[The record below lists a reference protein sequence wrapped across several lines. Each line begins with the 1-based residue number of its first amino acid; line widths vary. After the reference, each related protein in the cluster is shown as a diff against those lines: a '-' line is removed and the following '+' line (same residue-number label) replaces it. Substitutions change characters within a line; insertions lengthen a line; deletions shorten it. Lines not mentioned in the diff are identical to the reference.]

1 MKRFY
6 KQAEAAP
13 VAGGWQ
19 VQLDGRGVKTAAG
32 KQQIVASQALAAALA
47 AEWAAQEET
56 IVPASFVLRDM
67 ADYAI
72 DVVSAEPAALRADL
86 LRYAETDTLC
96 YRADPGEALYRRQLE
111 RWEPLLSA
119 AEARH
124 GVQFARISGIIHQP
138 QPSETLTRLGQH
150 LAGLDPFTLAAL
162 NTLTS
167 LSASLVIGLAA
178 LEPAADAGA
187 LWIAAELE
195 EEWQAEQWGRDAEAE
210 ERRTRR
216 AKAFADAARFAALA
230 QTATRND

>member
-6 KQAEAAP
+6 KEAKAAA

-19 VQLDGRGVKTAAG
+19 VQLDGRGVKTAG
-32 KQQIVASQALAAALA
+32 GNQQVVQSKALAAALA

-72 DVVSAEPAALRADL
+72 DVVATDAAAVRTTL
-86 LRYAETDTLC
+86 LGFAETDTLC
-96 YRADPGEALYRRQLE
+96 YRAEPGEPLHARQLE

-119 AEARH
+119 AEARD
-124 GVQFARISGIIHQP
+124 GVQFERISGVIHRAQP
-138 QPSETLTRLGQH
+138 PETLARLAQR
-150 LAGLDPFTLAAL
+150 LEGLDPLALAAL

-167 LSASLVIGLAA
+167 LAASLVIGLAA
-178 LEPAADAGA
+178 LEPDADAGA

-195 EEWQAEQWGRDAEAE
+195 EEWQAELWGRDAEAE
-210 ERRTRR
+210 ERRARR
-216 AKAFADAARFAALA
+216 AAAFANAVRFAALA
-230 QTATRND
+230 RPGARND

>member
-6 KQAEAAP
+6 KEARAAA

-32 KQQIVASQALAAALA
+32 NPQIVPGEPLCAALA
-47 AEWAAQEET
+47 AEWAAQEEV
-56 IVPASFVLRDM
+56 IVPAAFVLRDM

-72 DVVSAEPAALRADL
+72 DVVTPDPAALRTTL

-96 YRADPGEALYRRQLE
+96 YRADPGEALHRRQLE

-124 GVQFARISGIIHQP
+124 GIRFERISGIIHRAQP
-138 QPSETLTRLGQH
+138 AETLARLEER
-150 LAGLDPFTLAAL
+150 LAELDPFALAAL
-162 NTLTS
+162 NTLTA
-167 LSASLVIGLAA
+167 LAASLVIGLAA
-178 LEPAADAGA
+178 LEPGADAGA

-195 EEWQAEQWGRDAEAE
+195 EEWQAEQWGRDSEAE
-210 ERRTRR
+210 ERRSRR
-216 AKAFADAARFAALA
+216 AQAFADAARFAALA
-230 QTATRND
+230 RND

>member
-6 KQAEAAP
+6 KEAVAAP
-13 VAGGWQ
+13 VTGGWQ

-32 KQQIVASQALAAALA
+32 HPQIVPSEALATALA

-72 DVVSAEPAALRADL
+72 DVVTPDPAALRTDL

-96 YRADPGEALYRRQLE
+96 YRADPGEALHRRQIE
-111 RWEPLLSA
+111 RWEPLLAA

-124 GVQFARISGIIHQP
+124 GVTFERVSGIMHAP
-138 QPSETLTRLGQH
+138 QPAETLARLGEH
-150 LAGLDPFTLAAL
+150 LATLDPFTLAAL

-167 LSASLVIGLAA
+167 LAASLVIGLAA
-178 LEPAADAGA
+178 LEPEADAGA
-187 LWIAAELE
+187 LWIAADLE

-210 ERRTRR
+210 ERRARR
-216 AKAFADAARFAALA
+216 AKAFADAAHFAVLA
-230 QTATRND
+230 RND

>member
-6 KQAEAAP
+6 KEAKAAP

-19 VQLDGRGVKTAAG
+19 VQLDGRGVKTAG
-32 KQQIVASQALAAALA
+32 GNQQVVPGQALAAALA

-72 DVVSAEPAALRADL
+72 DVIADDPAAVRTTL
-86 LRYAETDTLC
+86 LGFAETDTLC
-96 YRADPGEALYRRQLE
+96 YRAEPHEPLHARQLE

-124 GVQFARISGIIHQP
+124 AVRFERISGIIHHP
-138 QPSETLTRLGQH
+138 QPPETLARLAEQ
-150 LAGLDPFTLAAL
+150 LAELDPLALAAL
-162 NTLTS
+162 HTLTS
-167 LSASLVIGLAA
+167 LAASLVIGLAA
-178 LEPAADAGA
+178 LDSNADAGA

-216 AKAFADAARFAALA
+216 AAAFANAVRFAALA
-230 QTATRND
+230 RND

>member
-6 KQAEAAP
+6 KEARAAP

-19 VQLDGRGVKTAAG
+19 VQLDGRGVKTSTG
-32 KQQIVASQALAAALA
+32 QPQVVPSEALASTLA
-47 AEWAAQEET
+47 AEWAAQEEM
-56 IVPASFVLRDM
+56 IAPASFVLRDL

-72 DVVSAEPAALRADL
+72 DVVAPDPAALRASL

-96 YRADPGEALYRRQLE
+96 YRADPGEALHRRQLE
-111 RWEPLLSA
+111 RWEPLLAA

-124 GVQFARISGIIHQP
+124 GVQFNRISGIIHQP
-138 QPSETLTRLGQH
+138 QPPATLARLDAH
-150 LAGLDPFTLAAL
+150 VATLDPFALAAL

-167 LSASLVIGLAA
+167 LAASLVIGLAA
-178 LEPAADAGA
+178 LAPDADAGA

-210 ERRTRR
+210 ERRARR
-216 AKAFADAARFAALA
+216 AAAFADAARFAALA
-230 QTATRND
+230 RND

>member
-6 KQAEAAP
+6 KQAVATP

-19 VQLDGRGVKTAAG
+19 VQLDGRGVKTAVGNPQVVPSA
-32 KQQIVASQALAAALA
+32 ALAKALA

-72 DVVSAEPAALRADL
+72 DVVTPDPAALRNTL
-86 LRYAETDTLC
+86 LNYAETDTLC
-96 YRADPGEALYRRQLE
+96 YRADPGEALHRRQLE
-111 RWEPLLSA
+111 RWEPLLAA

-124 GVQFARISGIIHQP
+124 GVSFERISGIIHRP
-138 QPSETLTRLGQH
+138 QPAETLALLGEH
-150 LAGLDPFTLAAL
+150 LATLDPFTLAAL

-167 LSASLVIGLAA
+167 LAASLVIGLAA
-178 LEPAADAGA
+178 LEPGADAGA

-210 ERRTRR
+210 ERRARR
-216 AKAFADAARFAALA
+216 ARAFADATRFAALA
-230 QTATRND
+230 RND

>member
-6 KQAEAAP
+6 KQAAAAP

-19 VQLDGRGVKTAAG
+19 VQLDGRGVKTAVG
-32 KQQIVASQALAAALA
+32 NPQVVPGEALATALA

-72 DVVSAEPAALRADL
+72 DVVTPDPAALRDTL

-96 YRADPGEALYRRQLE
+96 YRADPGEALHRRQLE
-111 RWEPLLSA
+111 RWEPLLAA

-124 GVQFARISGIIHQP
+124 GISFERISGIMHAP
-138 QPSETLTRLGQH
+138 QPAETLARLGAH
-150 LAGLDPFTLAAL
+150 LGTLDPFTLAAL

-167 LSASLVIGLAA
+167 LAASLVIALAA
-178 LEPAADAGA
+178 LEPGVDAGA

-216 AKAFADAARFAALA
+216 AKAFADAAHFAALA
-230 QTATRND
+230 RND